1 MIKLV
6 TSLLSHKP
14 HDPVP
19 HIYSYLKEYNKGVPP
34 KEIKPITS
42 NEINE
47 LKNLNKKLEYYKDM
61 LQEYDK
67 HAHHTSSE
75 HDDESDEEVEDIQPK
90 KKNIKA

>member
-19 HIYSYLKEYNKGVPP
+19 HIYSYLREYSKGIPP
-34 KEIKPITS
+34 KEIKPITG

-47 LKNLNKKLEYYKDM
+47 LKNLKKKLDYYRDI
-61 LQEYDK
+61 LQEYDN
-67 HAHHTSSE
+67 AGDTSSE
-75 HDDESDEEVEDIQPK
+75 HEDESDEDVDDIQPK